1 MKIDQFVGPFTS
13 NLVLNRRNVTYL
25 QIGIEHPHSIPLT
38 EIEEDDGHIQW
49 PLVVGINK
57 GQDQPQ
63 HDFVITEEDTL
74 ELELKHE
81 LVTVTI
87 YENKNPYLIVNVA
100 YEDAN

>member
-1 MKIDQFVGPFTS
+1 MKIDQFIGPFTS
-13 NLVLNRRNVTYL
+13 NLVFNRRNVTYL

-38 EIEEDDGHIQW
+38 EIEEDNGNIQW
-49 PLVVGINK
+49 PIIVGINK
-57 GQDQPQ
+57 GQNQSQ
-63 HDFVITEEDTL
+63 HDFVITEKDIL

-87 YENKNPYLIVNVA
+87 YENDNPYLIVNVA